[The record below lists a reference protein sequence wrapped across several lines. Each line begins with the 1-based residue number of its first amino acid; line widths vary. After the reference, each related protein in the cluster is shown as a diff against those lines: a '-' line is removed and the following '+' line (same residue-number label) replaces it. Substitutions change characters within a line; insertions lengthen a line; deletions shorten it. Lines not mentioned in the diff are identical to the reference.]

1 MAIWHELKGDN
12 KVPPPEYRNV
22 LLAFKEHLNQV
33 VGFYCGKGEWY
44 ETSAHD
50 YNSKIEKPGPDWW
63 SEIPEV
69 PHSPERK
76 TQ

>member
-22 LLAFKEHLNQV
+22 LLAFKEHSNQV

-50 YNSKIEKPGPDWW
+50 NNSKIEKPGPDWW